1 MAEQHTLEIKDL
13 YASVETKEGRKQI
26 LKGVNL
32 TVHSGETHAI
42 MGPNG
47 SGKSTLAY
55 TLAGHPKYEVDS
67 GEALLDGVDILKQT
81 PDLRAKEGL
90 FLAMQY
96 PVEVPGVSMT
106 NFLRTAKTE
115 VDGKAPAIRTW
126 TKELG
131 AAMKKLRMDPKFASR
146 SVNEGFSGG
155 EKKRAEVLQLEL
167 LKPKFAIMDETD
179 SGLDVD
185 ALRIVSEGV
194 NRAKESTGLGI
205 LMVTHYTRIL
215 KYIKPDIVHVFA
227 DGHFVKTGG
236 PGLADELEET
246 GYDKYL
252 PEGSDSESA
261 LA

>member
-1 MAEQHTLEIKDL
+1 MSTLKIIDL
-13 YASVETKEGRKQI
+13 HASVETKEGRKQI

-32 TVHSGETHAI
+32 TINSNETHAI

-67 GEALLDGVDILKQT
+67 GQVLLDGVDILKQT
-81 PDLRAKEGL
+81 PDERAKEGL

-106 NFLRTAKTE
+106 NFLRTAKTA
-115 VDGKAPAIRTW
+115 VDGEAPALRQW
-126 TKELG
+126 AKDLS
-131 AAMKKLRMDPKFASR
+131 ASMKQLRMDPKFAQR

-155 EKKRAEVLQLEL
+155 EKKRAEVLQLEM
-167 LKPKFAIMDETD
+167 LKPKFAILDETD

-194 NRAKESTGLGI
+194 NRAKENTGLGI

-227 DGHFVKTGG
+227 NGQIVETSG
-236 PGLADELEET
+236 PELADILEEE

-252 PEGSDSESA
+252 PEGSESESA

>member
-194 NRAKESTGLGI
+194 NRAKQAGHRARVRRRPLRQDRRSRACRRTRRDRLRQVPARRLRLRIGSGLI
-205 LMVTHYTRIL
+205 SSFRCV
-215 KYIKPDIVHVFA
+215 
-227 DGHFVKTGG
+227 
-236 PGLADELEET
+236 
-246 GYDKYL
+246 
-252 PEGSDSESA
+252 
-261 LA
+261 

>member
-205 LMVTHYTRIL
+205 LMVTHYTRCL
-215 KYIKPDIVHVFA
+215 LYTSDA
-227 DGHFVKTGG
+227 
-236 PGLADELEET
+236 ADE
-246 GYDKYL
+246 
-252 PEGSDSESA
+252 
-261 LA
+261 